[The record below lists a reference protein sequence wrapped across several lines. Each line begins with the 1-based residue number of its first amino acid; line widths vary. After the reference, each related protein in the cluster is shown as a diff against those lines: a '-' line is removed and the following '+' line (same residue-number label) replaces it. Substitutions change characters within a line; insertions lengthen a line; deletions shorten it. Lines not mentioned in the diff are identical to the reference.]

1 MVIDAHVDALIFDM
15 DGTLWDA
22 TASYAEIWNRC
33 FYESGMTRRVDSDEL
48 MKYMGQPIASIV
60 KGITGN
66 CLDDEKMKSFIDR
79 LGILEDEMMPM
90 LGGKPFAG
98 LNEGLA
104 KLSKYYRLFMLSN
117 CGIDG
122 LPNFMRYT
130 GTEDYFSGYVSYG
143 DRPMPKGDNMKYL
156 MAKYGLGSAV
166 YVGDTQGDCDET
178 HRAGIP
184 FVYAKYGFGDCRD
197 YDMSFDSFTAI
208 VDYFIN
214 LKKD

>member
-1 MVIDAHVDALIFDM
+1 MNIDSHVDALIFDM

-22 TASYAEIWNRC
+22 TASYAEIWNKC
-33 FYESGMTRRVDSDEL
+33 FEESGMTRKVDSDEL

-66 CLDDEKMKSFIDR
+66 SLDEEKMGVFIDR
-79 LGILEDEMMPM
+79 LGVLEDKMMPV
-90 LGGKPFAG
+90 LGGKPFDG
-98 LNEGLA
+98 LKEGLA
-104 KLSKYYRLFMLSN
+104 RLSKYYKLFMLSN
-117 CGIDG
+117 CGPDG

-130 GTEDYFSGYVSYG
+130 ETGDYFSGHVSYG
-143 DRPMPKGDNMKYL
+143 NRPVPKGENIRYL
-156 MAKYGLGSAV
+156 MSKYGLGSAV

-184 FVYAKYGFGDCRD
+184 FVYARYGFGNCHGF
-197 YDMSFDSFTAI
+197 DMSFDSFMAI
-208 VDYFIN
+208 VDYFVN

>member
-79 LGILEDEMMPM
+79 LGILEDEMMPV

-156 MAKYGLGSAV
+156 I
-166 YVGDTQGDCDET
+166 VGGVAGDY
-178 HRAGIP
+178 HG
-184 FVYAKYGFGDCRD
+184 
-197 YDMSFDSFTAI
+197 
-208 VDYFIN
+208 
-214 LKKD
+214 KKDWLHSAYWLLPGLAAAIKKRMRRQKWNTTDFRTANRCAPMPITIR